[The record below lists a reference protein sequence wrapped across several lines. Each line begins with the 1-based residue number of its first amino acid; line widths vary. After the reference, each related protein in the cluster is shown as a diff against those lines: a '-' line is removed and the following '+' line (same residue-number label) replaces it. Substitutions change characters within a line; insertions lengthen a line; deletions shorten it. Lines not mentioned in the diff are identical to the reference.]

1 MTAGQLRALGAGV
14 FATLAGHAA
23 ALSTVAAMHGSGGT
37 FLLLVASLVW
47 GAMAGLFTWSAMK
60 E

>member
-1 MTAGQLRALGAGV
+1 MTAGQLRAMGAGV

-23 ALSTVAAMHGSGGT
+23 ALSTVADMRGIGGT
-37 FLLLVASLVW
+37 LPLIASLVW
-47 GAMAGLFTWSAMK
+47 GAMAGLFAWSAMK